1 MVHSVRPAVV
11 DQIGLLGTAPNRG
24 TDEPVVLQIIDNLSL
39 GGAQRLLITLARHVA
54 RTAPLKVYALNAGD
68 TPMRAELLSA
78 GVRLQETAGIR
89 LWSPFSWRRVAHAI
103 RESGAGVVH
112 VHLTYATILA
122 APIARMQGKRVV
134 VSLHNAD
141 TARGAGGRRRL
152 RHSVLRWL
160 EDRALRWFTDQ
171 VVFVGANV
179 ARANQCRIGATPGVT
194 IRNVIAAPEPVPD
207 ERRASIRR
215 AMGAKAEDIVLIAT
229 GRLMPQKD
237 PAVLLRAFALLAAE
251 APDARL
257 WMVGAGPMQDEVTA
271 LRAALGLEDRVV
283 LTGERGDVAQLLAAA
298 DVFVLSSA
306 WEGLP
311 LGLLEAMAQGLP
323 VVSTDVGDVAGVL
336 PAAAGGLVPPGQ
348 PERLADALR
357 PLLADAEMRRACGA
371 AALSASRDYTDVDG
385 WHRKL
390 QRLYRGETAHDPAA
404 VAQAAAGGR
413 G

>member
-1 MVHSVRPAVV
+1 MVHSVRPAAV
-11 DQIGLLGTAPNRG
+11 DQIDLLGTAPNRG

-39 GGAQRLLITLARHVA
+39 GGAQRLLITLAKHVA
-54 RTAPLKVYALNAGD
+54 RTAPLQVYALNAGD

-78 GVRLQETAGIR
+78 GVRLQETTGIR
-89 LWSPFSWRRVAHAI
+89 LWSPLSWRRVARAI

-141 TARGAGGRRRL
+141 TARGSGGRRRL
-152 RHSVLRWL
+152 RHSVLRSL

-179 ARANQCRIGATPGVT
+179 ARANQGRIGGTPGVT
-194 IRNVIAAPEPVPD
+194 IRNVIAAPEPVSD
-207 ERRASIRR
+207 EQRALVRR
-215 AMGAKAEDIVLIAT
+215 AMGAKAQDIVLIAT

-237 PAVLLRAFALLAAE
+237 PASLLRAFALLAAE

-257 WMVGAGPMQDEVTA
+257 WMVGAGPMQDEVTD

-348 PERLADALR
+348 PERLAEALR
-357 PLLADAEMRRACGA
+357 PLLADAERRRACGA
-371 AALSASRDYTDVDG
+371 AALSASRDFTDVEG
-385 WHRKL
+385 WHRQL
-390 QRLYRGETAHDPAA
+390 QCLYRGETARDAA
-404 VAQAAAGGR
+404 QPAAGGR